1 MRTES
6 SVRAGEKTDSST
18 SSTSISRAAPTFSY
32 SSTTRSQMAY
42 ITAIG
47 PCSSTLARCSR
58 SRRAVLRSM
67 PCPCRTVT
75 TKSGPMKRLI
85 SPVSTASCSSTYQR
99 VLRTRNN
106 VSP

>member
-18 SSTSISRAAPTFSY
+18 SSTSTSSAAPTFSY

-47 PCSSTLARCSR
+47 PCSSTCARRSR
-58 SRRAVLRSM
+58 SRRDGGQVDALAVPDGDDEVAAR
-67 PCPCRTVT
+67 RR
-75 TKSGPMKRLI
+75 G
-85 SPVSTASCSSTYQR
+85 
-99 VLRTRNN
+99 
-106 VSP
+106 